1 MTDTKLKA
9 YIDRILR
16 SRVREDDE
24 KANTKEIYKELAG
37 EGYDKT
43 IVGKVVN
50 HLRKDESKAQEQS
63 EKFDLYLTAYLG
75 ASHVHARV
83 REDDEREVPVSVAAA
98 GASPA
103 LISIAAA
110 QAANANEEDEDVA
123 PSPAH
128 APEQPGSDHGSVSTP
143 DEGGADS
150 SQIHEPEAAM
160 LPQTG
165 GVTLVANSEPLVFD
179 PADAPSGAA
188 TRKDAG
194 TAAPNPITDLT
205 QPNPI
210 CRDPGDCGVYA
221 SWHHP
226 CLACKRAASVR
237 AAA

>member
-1 MTDTKLKA
+1 MSDSKLKA

-83 REDDEREVPVSVAAA
+83 REGEPEHDADGVIIESTAVRTDAPNQKAGGQSALNAIEAGTQAPPV
-98 GASPA
+98 
-103 LISIAAA
+103 
-110 QAANANEEDEDVA
+110 D
-123 PSPAH
+123 
-128 APEQPGSDHGSVSTP
+128 T
-143 DEGGADS
+143 
-150 SQIHEPEAAM
+150 IHEPEAAM

-165 GVTLVANSEPLVFD
+165 AIETLVANSEPLVFD

-210 CRDPGDCGVYA
+210 CRDPSDCGVYA
-221 SWHHP
+221 SWQHP
-226 CLACKRAASVR
+226 CLSCVR
-237 AAA
+237 AAERAA